1 MRTVTF
7 DFVVNSWLCFVC
19 VCVVVSCSL
28 DVCLRSLFLG
38 RLFQWMGLPES
49 RGLLVCHE
57 DSDSQEHPAVEKK
70 PAAKKRACK
79 KKGPKLLRGARA
91 AAAVAAAAALV
102 MRGAQ
107 EGATAAGAE
116 AAAAGCGRSWTRGRG
131 STGCSRAPEGVDCPG
146 CPRPADRPGE
156 VRARSAVAVDRPWL
170 FEVQAP
176 ASWLRSLSPHASGR
190 LPGPPDPRALKGL
203 PPGLAADPA
212 DSLKQAE
219 GRVDLR
225 LDYEQI
231 KCSGYVVVCFFAV
244 LPVDVVL
251 LLCFVVLSC
260 LMSAG
265 LNQAGRGSE
274 VK

>member
-107 EGATAAGAE
+107 EGAAAAGAE
-116 AAAAGCGRSWTRGRG
+116 AAAAGAVVAALVAAAPGPGAGAAPAAPGLPRVWTVQDVLVQLTDLAKSERDLQLQSIVLGCSKCRHLPRGCGRCRRM
-131 STGCSRAPEGVDCPG
+131 RA
-146 CPRPADRPGE
+146 ADFL
-156 VRARSAVAVDRPWL
+156 AL
-170 FEVQAP
+170 QI
-176 ASWLRSLSPHASGR
+176 
-190 LPGPPDPRALKGL
+190 PGP
-203 PPGLAADPA
+203 
-212 DSLKQAE
+212 
-219 GRVDLR
+219 
-225 LDYEQI
+225 
-231 KCSGYVVVCFFAV
+231 
-244 LPVDVVL
+244 
-251 LLCFVVLSC
+251 
-260 LMSAG
+260 
-265 LNQAGRGSE
+265 
-274 VK
+274 